1 MWKTR
6 AVVVMMMMMFQPT
19 ASAVGDMLRDERL
32 PVRGHVVGGEN
43 AGDSEFP
50 SQLALQVRR
59 PGEETQ
65 HRLVCGASI
74 LNEHWALTAAHCVE
88 PRLHE
93 VDSLSVV
100 SGTTSLSYGGTRHQ
114 LSGVLVHPGYDPV
127 NFWRHD
133 IALLKVVEPF
143 RLDGSKV
150 APARLPRQ
158 DQTVPVDA
166 VATVVGWGLVEEGG
180 TTPSERLQ
188 KAELRVTS
196 RRDCKAAYDKIDG
209 VIHDTNLCA
218 GVADGSAG
226 PCKVTM
232 RRIRVKLEPEWSPA
246 QGDSGGPLFVGGKLV
261 GLTSWGAG
269 CKSRFPAVFTRVACY
284 VDWIQQHIQ

>member
-1 MWKTR
+1 MPHSHHPPPHHQPHLITDPSSQPNAHPIILTVAASQHEVV
-6 AVVVMMMMMFQPT
+6 AVVSGGYSALCRLTLPE
-19 ASAVGDMLRDERL
+19 ASGSDAAAV
-32 PVRGHVVGGEN
+32 PCH
-43 AGDSEFP
+43 S
-50 SQLALQVRR
+50 
-59 PGEETQ
+59 
-65 HRLVCGASI
+65 
-74 LNEHWALTAAHCVE
+74 
-88 PRLHE
+88 E

-150 APARLPRQ
+150 GPARLPRQ
-158 DQTVPVDA
+158 DQIVPVDA

-196 RRDCKAAYDKIDG
+196 QRDCKAAYDKIDG

-226 PCKVTM
+226 PCKMGYDSCRVNATCAAQVTM